1 LKLLAKKVVRRFNE
15 VTTSTDT
22 EEDPMARDWKNFGEF
37 EVPTLGE
44 CTTPSPLRIPA
55 FRQND
60 ERVLADP
67 TIRTCRTCKGCDEAP
82 PSFEVAGP
90 REKLFFD
97 PTTVRAG
104 VVTCGGLCPGLNDV
118 IHGLVM
124 ELWHRYGTWTIYG
137 FQYGYQG
144 MIPRFGNPPMLLDPD
159 KVQHIHEDGGT
170 ILRSSRGPQPVDEC
184 VDTLQSMGI
193 NQLFCVGGDGTLRG
207 ALEMDAEARRRGYPL
222 AVVGIPKTI
231 DNDIDWMEKSFGFE
245 TAFSVARES
254 VLSAHVEAD
263 GAPNGIGLVKLMGR
277 ESGYVAVMTAL
288 AMSHVNFVL
297 VPEVPFDLGGPQGL
311 FEALRKRIERRR
323 HAVIVVAEGAG
334 QDLLASGSSSDHDA
348 SGNVRFK
355 DIGLYLKDQIQR
367 YFTGIDVAVSLK
379 YIDPSYI
386 IRSVPANAADS
397 VYCMQLAQHA
407 VHAAMAG
414 KTGIVIG
421 RWAGRFT
428 HVPISMAVARR
439 NKVDPTGDLWL
450 HVLEATG
457 QPASMKNEL

>member
-1 LKLLAKKVVRRFNE
+1 MSAK
-15 VTTSTDT
+15 SD
-22 EEDPMARDWKNFGEF
+22 NFGEF
-37 EVPTLGE
+37 TVRSIGE
-44 CTTPSPLRIPA
+44 CSVPSPLRIPT
-55 FRQND
+55 FRGDN

-67 TIRTCRTCKGCDEAP
+67 TIKACEQCRGCDETP
-82 PSFEVAGP
+82 PSFELAGP
-90 REKLFFD
+90 REKIFYD

-104 VVTCGGLCPGLNDV
+104 IVTCGGLCPGLNDV

-144 MIPRFGNPPMLLDPD
+144 LIPRFGNPPLLLDPD
-159 KVQHIHEDGGT
+159 KVHHIHEDGGT
-170 ILRSSRGPQPVDEC
+170 VLRSSRGPQPVDEC
-184 VDTLQSMGI
+184 VDTLQNLGI
-193 NQLFCVGGDGTLRG
+193 NMLFCIGGDGTLRG
-207 ALEMDAEARRRGYPL
+207 AYDIHKEVTKRGLPIS
-222 AVVGIPKTI
+222 VVGIPKTI
-231 DNDIDWMEKSFGFE
+231 DNDILWLEKSFGFE
-245 TAFSVARES
+245 TAFSKAREA
-254 VLSAHVEAD
+254 VLSAHTEAD

-297 VPEVPFDLGGPQGL
+297 IPEVPFELEGKNGL
-311 FEALRKRIERRR
+311 FEALRKRIERRH
-323 HAVIVVAEGAG
+323 HAVLVVAEGAG
-334 QDLLASGSSSDHDA
+334 QDLLQADGSEKDA
-348 SGNVRFK
+348 SGNVKFK
-355 DIGLYLKDQIQR
+355 DIGLYLKDKIKTH
-367 YFTGIDVAVSLK
+367 FKSIDMPVSLK

-397 VYCMQLAQHA
+397 VYCMQLAQNA

-428 HVPISMAVARR
+428 HVPIPMAVSAR
-439 NKVDPTGDLWL
+439 NKVDPSGELWM

-457 QPASMKNEL
+457 QPASMVNS